1 MKSNCKAIAG
11 WCVTPCSMLFYSL
24 GSFASS
30 LRNAWLISISAFA
43 WLAIDTTCKSLS
55 LTVLQP
61 LQYGICKL
69 DHLP

>member
-1 MKSNCKAIAG
+1 MKRNWKAYAPL
-11 WCVTPCSMLFYSL
+11 CDAACSMLFYSL
-24 GSFASS
+24 GSFAS
-30 LRNAWLISISAFA
+30 RRFNAWLISISAFA
-43 WLAIDTTCKSLS
+43 SFALATVCKSLS

>member
-1 MKSNCKAIAG
+1 MKRNWSDYARLCDAA
-11 WCVTPCSMLFYSL
+11 CSMLFYSL

-30 LRNAWLISISAFA
+30 LFNALPISVSAFA
-43 WLAIDTTCKSLS
+43 SLALATTCKSLS